1 MTLIW
6 NAIVRLMREDQAQ
19 DVIEYALIAVFIGIA
34 GALVLSSMD
43 TTIATT
49 YSSWTSSSTGV
60 PSLWDPPDP
69 ASAGS

>member
-1 MTLIW
+1 MTSMW
-6 NAIVRLMREDQAQ
+6 SAIARLMREDDAQ

-49 YSSWTSSSTGV
+49 YSNWTSSSSGV

-69 ASAGS
+69 GGSGS